1 MPIGTV
7 TCGGNTT
14 PAQLLSGP
22 ARGMQL
28 IFNPAANNYSYG
40 DSSALNSTTGI
51 EMLATAT
58 VPQAVGPFTSG
69 AVNMNEWYVAGASG
83 TVVRFQYTAEE

>member
-14 PAQLLSGP
+14 AVQVQTVGRAMQLL
-22 ARGMQL
+22 
-28 IFNPAANNYSYG
+28 FNPAANNYAVG
-40 DSSALNSTTGI
+40 DSSSLNSTTGV
-51 EMLATAT
+51 EVLTTTLAP
-58 VPQAVGPFTSG
+58 VPIGPFTSG
-69 AVNMNEWYVAGASG
+69 AINLNQWYVAGASG